1 MRRLSI
7 GFLVGLIC
15 IVPALAF
22 AAEPV
27 QKTVEALFQEKDQ
40 LKGQQVQ
47 LKGKVVKA
55 NNQIMG
61 KNWVHLQDGTGAQGT
76 NDITVT
82 TQDTAQVG
90 DEVIIIGTVGVDV
103 DFGSGY
109 MYPLIVEKATISKAG
124 N

>member
-1 MRRLSI
+1 MHRLIISA
-7 GFLVGLIC
+7 LAALIC
-15 IVPALAF
+15 FVPVMAMAS
-22 AAEPV
+22 EPA
-27 QKTVEALFQEKDQ
+27 QKTVEALFQEKAQ

-61 KNWVHLQDGTGAQGT
+61 KNWIHLQDGSGKEGT

-82 TQDTAQVG
+82 TQDSAQVG
-90 DEVIIIGTVGVDV
+90 DEVTIIGTVGVDV

-109 MYPLIVEKATISKAG
+109 MYPLIVEKATVKKAQ
-124 N
+124 

>member
-1 MRRLSI
+1 MHRLLISA
-7 GFLVGLIC
+7 LAALIC
-15 IVPALAF
+15 FAPAMVMAS
-22 AAEPV
+22 EPA
-27 QKTVEALFQEKDQ
+27 QKTVEALFQEKAQ

-47 LKGKVVKA
+47 LRGKVVKA

-61 KNWVHLQDGTGAQGT
+61 KNWVHLQDGTGTQGT
-76 NDITVT
+76 NDITIT

>member
-1 MRRLSI
+1 MHRLIISA
-7 GFLVGLIC
+7 LAALIC
-15 IVPALAF
+15 FVPAMAM
-22 AAEPV
+22 ASEPA
-27 QKTVEALFQEKDQ
+27 QKTVEALFQEKAQ

-47 LKGKVVKA
+47 LKGKVVKS

-61 KNWVHLQDGTGAQGT
+61 KNWIHLQDGTGAQGT
-76 NDITVT
+76 NDITIT

-109 MYPLIVEKATISKAG
+109 MYPLIVEKATVKKAQ
-124 N
+124 

>member
-1 MRRLSI
+1 MHRLIISA
-7 GFLVGLIC
+7 LAALIC
-15 IVPALAF
+15 FVPAMAM
-22 AAEPV
+22 ASEPA
-27 QKTVEALFQEKDQ
+27 QKTVEALFQEKAQ

-47 LKGKVVKA
+47 LKGKVVKS

-61 KNWVHLQDGTGAQGT
+61 KNWIHLQDGTGAQGT
-76 NDITVT
+76 NDITIT

-109 MYPLIVEKATISKAG
+109 MYPLIVEKATIKKAAK
-124 N
+124 